1 MFDPNRKPRVPGGL
15 ENGLRERENY
25 FDPKI
30 GEDEGGFTLQEAESL
45 GWTVDLLQ
53 GWCQLSPRLRWLSG
67 AI

>member
-53 GWCQLSPRLRWLSG
+53 G
-67 AI
+67 